1 MEKALK
7 KVEAVGEQYVDGL
20 ITERDFWS
28 AVADIALIRLNDLR
42 GEVIADGL
50 VGTNLMHDIF
60 ANDEEVK

>member
-7 KVEAVGEQYVDGL
+7 KVEAVKEQYVDGL

-42 GEVIADGL
+42 GVADDHL
-50 VGTNLMHDIF
+50 VDDTF
-60 ANDEEVK
+60 ANNEEVK